1 MGMNVAA
8 ISLPAG
14 GSLREV
20 KLAERLQ
27 WVLDHRD
34 ISASALSLKAG
45 QSRAYVRKL
54 MEREPVRPDFNALER
69 IAEVAGVPPMWLI
82 RGDGTPESTASPATT
97 IDRTHADPPPP
108 SSRAK
113 ALQRGIWEASHS
125 VQGTEPEDYDAAR
138 TAGEESA
145 QYLDTDGDV
154 LGFAE
159 SLLRAAISL
168 RRDGRVVNT
177 AAILTRVAAGRTFGA
192 EARHE
197 QRNEAVDQVL
207 DERAA
212 AAGMVRGE
220 KKEQGAK
227 IGAEIAR
234 KQAKGRGA

>member
-1 MGMNVAA
+1 MNGGPADRIRALLKERGWSQRELARKAGFNPSQVGNILANLDADPGAIEKKTAEKIAAGFGVAA
-8 ISLPAG
+8 SSIFFDDVPAA
-14 GSLREV
+14 
-20 KLAERLQ
+20 LA
-27 WVLDHRD
+27 
-34 ISASALSLKAG
+34 
-45 QSRAYVRKL
+45 
-54 MEREPVRPDFNALER
+54 
-69 IAEVAGVPPMWLI
+69 
-82 RGDGTPESTASPATT
+82 

-108 SSRAK
+108 PSRAN
-113 ALQRGIWEASHS
+113 ALQRGIWEASRT
-125 VQGTEPEDYDAAR
+125 VPGTEPEDYDAAR
-138 TAGEESA
+138 AAGTESA
-145 QYLDTDGDV
+145 QYLDADGDV

-212 AAGMVRGE
+212 QAGLVRGE

-234 KQAKGRGA
+234 KQKRGE